1 MVDGEAAVPWHFW
14 LQQGR
19 ALEEAGDWKAAKPL
33 LERAVKAAP
42 DQATALN
49 HLGYSM
55 LENGE
60 NAADALGLLVK
71 ARNLRPDDA
80 AITDSLGWAWV
91 KQGEIAKGIELL
103 EQAAER
109 EPALAEI
116 SEHLGDAYWK
126 AGRKIDARYAWR
138 NALVQSD
145 GADATRLT
153 GKIDFGLPA
162 KP

>member
-1 MVDGEAAVPWHFW
+1 
-14 LQQGR
+14 
-19 ALEEAGDWKAAKPL
+19 
-33 LERAVKAAP
+33 
-42 DQATALN
+42 
-49 HLGYSM
+49 M